1 MKQKNKAVTLH
12 EVRLLFEN
20 KFPELLAGA
29 VDSPDE
35 ASFRQKIDAYL
46 SDASWN
52 AEGVRVVRRL
62 LEYDGRVIH
71 ELSVGEDV
79 KVETL
84 ALLWRF
90 LSGRIGEDEISP
102 DFALELYHQFSRLH
116 DGPSGVPEKED
127 VLRWMR
133 RWPDGLNEQVRAI
146 REANKE
152 RIMALLVR
160 KIEHR
165 PASSGRYVFPEG
177 CSEAEK
183 LGWVSR
189 WWGEARFHLS
199 MAVKSATELN
209 RMLDGTLSGE
219 TLRIYQQ
226 AQEKGIPVFVTP
238 YYLSLLNPTG
248 KGYDDAAIRSYVIY
262 SSRLVETFGGIR
274 AWEREDIVE
283 EGKPNVAGWLLPG
296 GHNIHR
302 RYPEVAIL
310 IPDTMGRAC
319 GGLCASCQR
328 MYDFQSRRLNFELEK
343 LKPKENWN
351 TRLRKLMDYFEHDTQ
366 IRDILITGGDALMS
380 RNATL
385 RNILD
390 AVCKMAV
397 RKRQANLSRP
407 DGEKYAELQ
416 RVRLGTRLPVYLP
429 MRVDDELLD
438 ILRDFRQKAVEAG
451 ITQLF
456 VQTHFQSPLE
466 VTPESREAIRRILS
480 TGWAVT
486 NQLVYN
492 VAASRRGHTAKLRKV
507 LNSLGVICYYTFT
520 VKGFEEN
527 YEVFAPNARSLQESA
542 EEKAWGR
549 LAPEAEHD
557 FLESLDGAP
566 NKAVAVRQFCAAHDV
581 PFLATDRSVLNLP
594 GIGKSMSFALV
605 GVDAKGRRILRFDH
619 DRTRRH
625 SPIIDRVHEVYIRE
639 NKPVYRYLLQLQD
652 MGEDMGEYET
662 LWAYT
667 EGETERRFPF
677 FEYPVPDFSVTSR
690 YTNLDV
696 GVVEHRYLRGVL
708 ALQIRDLRLVLPL
721 HLVKLFA
728 VTVLR
733 SLNFLMEFVNVL
745 LSVCHKLAQLSV
757 VLLHLLQFSTT

>member
-20 KFPELLAGA
+20 QFPELLAGA

-62 LEYDGRVIH
+62 LEYDGRVVH

-84 ALLWRF
+84 DLLWRF
-90 LSGRIGEDEISP
+90 LSGRMEGEEISP

-116 DGPSGVPEKED
+116 DAPSRVPEKED

-177 CSEAEK
+177 CGEAEK
-183 LGWVSR
+183 LGWVR
-189 WWGEARFHLS
+189 QWWGEARFHLS
-199 MAVKSATELN
+199 MAVKSAAELN
-209 RMLDGTLSGE
+209 RMLGGTLSGE
-219 TLRIYQQ
+219 TMRVYQQ

-438 ILRDFRQKAVEAG
+438 ILRDFRQKAAEAG

-557 FLESLDGAP
+557 FLESLGGAP

-625 SPIIDRVHEVYIRE
+625 SPIIDRVREVYIRE

-677 FEYPVPDFSVTSR
+677 FEYPVPDFSVTGR

-696 GVVEHRYLRGVL
+696 GEDEV
-708 ALQIRDLRLVLPL
+708 RDLRPD
-721 HLVKLFA
+721 
-728 VTVLR
+728 R
-733 SLNFLMEFVNVL
+733 
-745 LSVCHKLAQLSV
+745 
-757 VLLHLLQFSTT
+757 

>member
-62 LEYDGRVIH
+62 LEYDGRVVH

-84 ALLWRF
+84 DLLWRF
-90 LSGRIGEDEISP
+90 LSGRMEGEEISP

-116 DGPSGVPEKED
+116 AAPSGVPEKED

-177 CSEAEK
+177 CGEAEK
-183 LGWVSR
+183 LGWVR
-189 WWGEARFHLS
+189 QWWGEARFHLA
-199 MAVKSATELN
+199 MAVKSAAELN
-209 RMLDGTLSGE
+209 RMLGGTLSGE
-219 TLRIYQQ
+219 TMRVYQQ

-248 KGYDDAAIRSYVIY
+248 KGYDDAAIHSYVIY

-283 EGKPNVAGWLLPG
+283 EGKPNVAGWLLHG

-302 RYPEVAIL
+302 RCPELAIL

-438 ILRDFRQKAVEAG
+438 ILRDFRQKAAEAG

-557 FLESLDGAP
+557 FLESLGGAP
-566 NKAVAVRQFCAAHDV
+566 NKAVAVRQFCVAHDV

-625 SPIIDRVHEVYIRE
+625 SPIIDRVREVYIRE

-696 GVVEHRYLRGVL
+696 GEGEV
-708 ALQIRDLRLVLPL
+708 RDLRPD
-721 HLVKLFA
+721 
-728 VTVLR
+728 R
-733 SLNFLMEFVNVL
+733 
-745 LSVCHKLAQLSV
+745 
-757 VLLHLLQFSTT
+757 

>member
-12 EVRLLFEN
+12 EVRLLFED
-20 KFPELLAGA
+20 KFSELLAGA

-35 ASFRQKIDAYL
+35 VSFRQKIDAYL

-62 LEYDGRVIH
+62 LEYDGKVVH

-90 LSGRIGEDEISP
+90 LSGRMEGEEISP

-116 DGPSGVPEKED
+116 AAPSGVPEKED

-165 PASSGRYVFPEG
+165 PVSSGRYVFPEG
-177 CSEAEK
+177 CGEAEK
-183 LGWVSR
+183 LGWVRR

-199 MAVKSATELN
+199 MAVKSAAELN

-219 TLRIYQQ
+219 TLRIYQE

-438 ILRDFRQKAVEAG
+438 ILRDFRQKAAEAG

-677 FEYPVPDFSVTSR
+677 FEYPVPDFSVTGR

-696 GVVEHRYLRGVL
+696 GEDEV
-708 ALQIRDLRLVLPL
+708 RDLRPD
-721 HLVKLFA
+721 
-728 VTVLR
+728 R
-733 SLNFLMEFVNVL
+733 
-745 LSVCHKLAQLSV
+745 
-757 VLLHLLQFSTT
+757 

>member
-35 ASFRQKIDAYL
+35 TSFRRKIDAYL

-62 LEYDGRVIH
+62 LEYDGRVVH

-84 ALLWRF
+84 TLLWRF

-116 DGPSGVPEKED
+116 AAPSGVPEKED

-183 LGWVSR
+183 LGWVRR

-199 MAVKSATELN
+199 MAVKSAAELN

-438 ILRDFRQKAVEAG
+438 ILRDFRQKAAEAG

-639 NKPVYRYLLQLQD
+639 NKPLYRYLLQLQD

-696 GVVEHRYLRGVL
+696 GEGEV
-708 ALQIRDLRLVLPL
+708 RDLRPD
-721 HLVKLFA
+721 
-728 VTVLR
+728 R
-733 SLNFLMEFVNVL
+733 
-745 LSVCHKLAQLSV
+745 
-757 VLLHLLQFSTT
+757 

>member
-209 RMLDGTLSGE
+209 RMRDGTLSGE

-696 GVVEHRYLRGVL
+696 GEDEV
-708 ALQIRDLRLVLPL
+708 RDLRPDW
-721 HLVKLFA
+721 
-728 VTVLR
+728 
-733 SLNFLMEFVNVL
+733 
-745 LSVCHKLAQLSV
+745 
-757 VLLHLLQFSTT
+757 

>member
-35 ASFRQKIDAYL
+35 VSFRQKIDAYL

-62 LEYDGRVIH
+62 LEYDGRVVH

-116 DGPSGVPEKED
+116 AAPSGVPEKED

-183 LGWVSR
+183 LGWVRR

-199 MAVKSATELN
+199 MAVKSAAELN

-262 SSRLVETFGGIR
+262 SSRLVETFGCIR

-397 RKRQANLSRP
+397 RKQQANLSRP

-520 VKGFEEN
+520 VKGFDEN

-677 FEYPVPDFSVTSR
+677 FEYPVPDFSVTGR

-696 GVVEHRYLRGVL
+696 GEGEV
-708 ALQIRDLRLVLPL
+708 RDLRPDW
-721 HLVKLFA
+721 
-728 VTVLR
+728 
-733 SLNFLMEFVNVL
+733 
-745 LSVCHKLAQLSV
+745 
-757 VLLHLLQFSTT
+757 

>member
-35 ASFRQKIDAYL
+35 VSFRQKIDAYL

-62 LEYDGRVIH
+62 LEYDGRVVH

-116 DGPSGVPEKED
+116 AAPSGVPEKED

-183 LGWVSR
+183 LGWVRR

-199 MAVKSATELN
+199 MAVKSAAELN

-262 SSRLVETFGGIR
+262 SSRLVETFGCIR

-466 VTPESREAIRRILS
+466 VAPESREAIRRILS
-480 TGWAVT
+480 TGWSVT

-527 YEVFAPNARSLQESA
+527 FEVFAPNARSLQESA

-677 FEYPVPDFSVTSR
+677 FEYPVPDFSVTGR

-696 GVVEHRYLRGVL
+696 GEGEV
-708 ALQIRDLRLVLPL
+708 RDLRPDW
-721 HLVKLFA
+721 
-728 VTVLR
+728 
-733 SLNFLMEFVNVL
+733 
-745 LSVCHKLAQLSV
+745 
-757 VLLHLLQFSTT
+757 

>member
-62 LEYDGRVIH
+62 LEYDGRVVH

-594 GIGKSMSFALV
+594 GIGKSMSFALL

-696 GVVEHRYLRGVL
+696 GEDEV
-708 ALQIRDLRLVLPL
+708 RDLRPDW
-721 HLVKLFA
+721 
-728 VTVLR
+728 
-733 SLNFLMEFVNVL
+733 
-745 LSVCHKLAQLSV
+745 
-757 VLLHLLQFSTT
+757 

>member
-35 ASFRQKIDAYL
+35 VSFRQKIDAYL

-62 LEYDGRVIH
+62 LEYDGRVVH

-116 DGPSGVPEKED
+116 AAPSGVPEKED

-183 LGWVSR
+183 LGWVRR

-199 MAVKSATELN
+199 MAVKSAAELN

-262 SSRLVETFGGIR
+262 SSRLVEMFGCIR

-438 ILRDFRQKAVEAG
+438 ILRDFRQKAAEAG

-677 FEYPVPDFSVTSR
+677 FEYPVPDFSVTGR

-696 GVVEHRYLRGVL
+696 GEGEV
-708 ALQIRDLRLVLPL
+708 RDLRPDW
-721 HLVKLFA
+721 
-728 VTVLR
+728 
-733 SLNFLMEFVNVL
+733 
-745 LSVCHKLAQLSV
+745 
-757 VLLHLLQFSTT
+757 

>member
-90 LSGRIGEDEISP
+90 LSGRIGEDEVSP

-116 DGPSGVPEKED
+116 AAPSGVPEKED

-165 PASSGRYVFPEG
+165 PASSGRYVFPEE
-177 CSEAEK
+177 CNEAEK
-183 LGWVSR
+183 LGWVRR

-199 MAVKSATELN
+199 MAVKSAAELN

-302 RYPEVAIL
+302 RYPDVAIL
-310 IPDTMGRAC
+310 IPDATGRAC

-438 ILRDFRQKAVEAG
+438 ILRDFRQKAAEAG

-662 LWAYT
+662 LCAYI

-696 GVVEHRYLRGVL
+696 GEDEV
-708 ALQIRDLRLVLPL
+708 RDLRPDW
-721 HLVKLFA
+721 
-728 VTVLR
+728 
-733 SLNFLMEFVNVL
+733 
-745 LSVCHKLAQLSV
+745 
-757 VLLHLLQFSTT
+757 

>member
-35 ASFRQKIDAYL
+35 VSFRQKIDAYL

-62 LEYDGRVIH
+62 LEYDGRVVH

-90 LSGRIGEDEISP
+90 LSGRIREDEISL

-183 LGWVSR
+183 LGWVRR

-438 ILRDFRQKAVEAG
+438 ILRDFRQKAAEAG

-557 FLESLDGAP
+557 FLEILDGAP

-677 FEYPVPDFSVTSR
+677 FEFPVPDFSVTSR

-696 GVVEHRYLRGVL
+696 GEDEV
-708 ALQIRDLRLVLPL
+708 RDLRPDW
-721 HLVKLFA
+721 
-728 VTVLR
+728 
-733 SLNFLMEFVNVL
+733 
-745 LSVCHKLAQLSV
+745 
-757 VLLHLLQFSTT
+757 

>member
-35 ASFRQKIDAYL
+35 VSFRQKIDAYL

-62 LEYDGRVIH
+62 LEYDGRVVH

-116 DGPSGVPEKED
+116 AAPSGVPEKED

-183 LGWVSR
+183 LGWVRR

-199 MAVKSATELN
+199 MAVKSAAELN

-262 SSRLVETFGGIR
+262 SSRLVETFGCIR

-507 LNSLGVICYYTFT
+507 LNSLGLICYYTFT

-677 FEYPVPDFSVTSR
+677 FEYPVPDFSVTGR

-696 GVVEHRYLRGVL
+696 GEGEV
-708 ALQIRDLRLVLPL
+708 RDLRPDW
-721 HLVKLFA
+721 
-728 VTVLR
+728 
-733 SLNFLMEFVNVL
+733 
-745 LSVCHKLAQLSV
+745 
-757 VLLHLLQFSTT
+757 

>member
-62 LEYDGRVIH
+62 LEYDGRVVH

-84 ALLWRF
+84 DLLWRF
-90 LSGRIGEDEISP
+90 LSGRMEGEEISP

-116 DGPSGVPEKED
+116 DAPSGVPEKED

-177 CSEAEK
+177 CGEAEK
-183 LGWVSR
+183 LGWVR
-189 WWGEARFHLS
+189 QWWGEARFHLA
-199 MAVKSATELN
+199 MAVKSAAELN
-209 RMLDGTLSGE
+209 RMLGGTLSGE
-219 TLRIYQQ
+219 TMRVYQQ

-438 ILRDFRQKAVEAG
+438 ILRDFRQKAAEAG

-557 FLESLDGAP
+557 FLESLGGAP
-566 NKAVAVRQFCAAHDV
+566 NKAVAVRQFCVAHDV

-625 SPIIDRVHEVYIRE
+625 SPIIDRVREVYIRE

-696 GVVEHRYLRGVL
+696 GEGEV
-708 ALQIRDLRLVLPL
+708 RDLRPD
-721 HLVKLFA
+721 
-728 VTVLR
+728 R
-733 SLNFLMEFVNVL
+733 
-745 LSVCHKLAQLSV
+745 
-757 VLLHLLQFSTT
+757 

>member
-62 LEYDGRVIH
+62 LEYDGRVVH

-183 LGWVSR
+183 LGWVRR

-199 MAVKSATELN
+199 MAVKSAAELN

-248 KGYDDAAIRSYVIY
+248 KGYDDASIRSYVIY

-438 ILRDFRQKAVEAG
+438 ILRDFRQKAAEAG

-557 FLESLDGAP
+557 FLEILDGAP
-566 NKAVAVRQFCAAHDV
+566 NKAVVVRQFCAAHDV

-677 FEYPVPDFSVTSR
+677 FEYPVPDFSVTGR

-696 GVVEHRYLRGVL
+696 GEGEV
-708 ALQIRDLRLVLPL
+708 RDLRSD
-721 HLVKLFA
+721 
-728 VTVLR
+728 R
-733 SLNFLMEFVNVL
+733 
-745 LSVCHKLAQLSV
+745 
-757 VLLHLLQFSTT
+757 

>member
-189 WWGEARFHLS
+189 WWGEARIHLS

-283 EGKPNVAGWLLPG
+283 EGKPNVAGWRRPG

-696 GVVEHRYLRGVL
+696 GEDEV
-708 ALQIRDLRLVLPL
+708 RDLRPDW
-721 HLVKLFA
+721 
-728 VTVLR
+728 
-733 SLNFLMEFVNVL
+733 
-745 LSVCHKLAQLSV
+745 
-757 VLLHLLQFSTT
+757 

>member
-343 LKPKENWN
+343 LKSKENWN

-696 GVVEHRYLRGVL
+696 GEDEV
-708 ALQIRDLRLVLPL
+708 RDLRPDW
-721 HLVKLFA
+721 
-728 VTVLR
+728 
-733 SLNFLMEFVNVL
+733 
-745 LSVCHKLAQLSV
+745 
-757 VLLHLLQFSTT
+757 

>member
-62 LEYDGRVIH
+62 LEYDGRVVH

-177 CSEAEK
+177 CGEAEK
-183 LGWVSR
+183 LGWVRR

-199 MAVKSATELN
+199 MAVKSAAELN

-429 MRVDDELLD
+429 MRVDEELLD
-438 ILRDFRQKAVEAG
+438 ILRDFRQKAAEAG

-696 GVVEHRYLRGVL
+696 GEDEV
-708 ALQIRDLRLVLPL
+708 RDLRPDW
-721 HLVKLFA
+721 
-728 VTVLR
+728 
-733 SLNFLMEFVNVL
+733 
-745 LSVCHKLAQLSV
+745 
-757 VLLHLLQFSTT
+757 

>member
-62 LEYDGRVIH
+62 LEYDGRVVH

-209 RMLDGTLSGE
+209 RMLDGMLSGE

-696 GVVEHRYLRGVL
+696 GEDEV
-708 ALQIRDLRLVLPL
+708 RDLRPDW
-721 HLVKLFA
+721 
-728 VTVLR
+728 
-733 SLNFLMEFVNVL
+733 
-745 LSVCHKLAQLSV
+745 
-757 VLLHLLQFSTT
+757 

>member
-527 YEVFAPNARSLQESA
+527 YEVFPPNARSLQESA

-594 GIGKSMSFALV
+594 GIGKSISFALV

-696 GVVEHRYLRGVL
+696 GEDEV
-708 ALQIRDLRLVLPL
+708 RDLRPDW
-721 HLVKLFA
+721 
-728 VTVLR
+728 
-733 SLNFLMEFVNVL
+733 
-745 LSVCHKLAQLSV
+745 
-757 VLLHLLQFSTT
+757 

>member
-1 MKQKNKAVTLH
+1 MYEAKNKAVTLH

-696 GVVEHRYLRGVL
+696 GEDEV
-708 ALQIRDLRLVLPL
+708 RDLRPDW
-721 HLVKLFA
+721 
-728 VTVLR
+728 
-733 SLNFLMEFVNVL
+733 
-745 LSVCHKLAQLSV
+745 
-757 VLLHLLQFSTT
+757 

>member
-690 YTNLDV
+690 CTNLDV
-696 GVVEHRYLRGVL
+696 GEDEV
-708 ALQIRDLRLVLPL
+708 RDLRPDW
-721 HLVKLFA
+721 
-728 VTVLR
+728 
-733 SLNFLMEFVNVL
+733 
-745 LSVCHKLAQLSV
+745 
-757 VLLHLLQFSTT
+757 

>member
-605 GVDAKGRRILRFDH
+605 GVVAKGRRILRFDH

-696 GVVEHRYLRGVL
+696 GEDEV
-708 ALQIRDLRLVLPL
+708 RDLRPDW
-721 HLVKLFA
+721 
-728 VTVLR
+728 
-733 SLNFLMEFVNVL
+733 
-745 LSVCHKLAQLSV
+745 
-757 VLLHLLQFSTT
+757 

>member
-62 LEYDGRVIH
+62 LEYDGRVVH

-351 TRLRKLMDYFEHDTQ
+351 TRLRKLMDYFEDDTQ

-696 GVVEHRYLRGVL
+696 GEDEV
-708 ALQIRDLRLVLPL
+708 RDLRPDW
-721 HLVKLFA
+721 
-728 VTVLR
+728 
-733 SLNFLMEFVNVL
+733 
-745 LSVCHKLAQLSV
+745 
-757 VLLHLLQFSTT
+757 

>member
-492 VAASRRGHTAKLRKV
+492 VAASRRGHMAKLRKV

-696 GVVEHRYLRGVL
+696 GEDEV
-708 ALQIRDLRLVLPL
+708 RDLRPDW
-721 HLVKLFA
+721 
-728 VTVLR
+728 
-733 SLNFLMEFVNVL
+733 
-745 LSVCHKLAQLSV
+745 
-757 VLLHLLQFSTT
+757 

>member
-62 LEYDGRVIH
+62 LEYDGRVVH

-84 ALLWRF
+84 ALLGRF

-183 LGWVSR
+183 LGWVRR

-199 MAVKSATELN
+199 MAVKSAAELN

-438 ILRDFRQKAVEAG
+438 ILRDFRQKAAEAG
-451 ITQLF
+451 IIQLF

-566 NKAVAVRQFCAAHDV
+566 NKAVAIRQFCAAHDV

-696 GVVEHRYLRGVL
+696 GEGEV
-708 ALQIRDLRLVLPL
+708 RDLRPD
-721 HLVKLFA
+721 
-728 VTVLR
+728 R
-733 SLNFLMEFVNVL
+733 
-745 LSVCHKLAQLSV
+745 
-757 VLLHLLQFSTT
+757 

>member
-62 LEYDGRVIH
+62 LEYDGRVVH

-183 LGWVSR
+183 LGWVRR

-199 MAVKSATELN
+199 MAVKSAAELN

-438 ILRDFRQKAVEAG
+438 ILRDFRQKAAEAG

-557 FLESLDGAP
+557 FLEILDGAP

-677 FEYPVPDFSVTSR
+677 FEYPVPDFSVTGR

-696 GVVEHRYLRGVL
+696 GEGEV
-708 ALQIRDLRLVLPL
+708 RDLRPDW
-721 HLVKLFA
+721 
-728 VTVLR
+728 
-733 SLNFLMEFVNVL
+733 
-745 LSVCHKLAQLSV
+745 
-757 VLLHLLQFSTT
+757 

>member
-226 AQEKGIPVFVTP
+226 AQEKGIPVFVKP

-696 GVVEHRYLRGVL
+696 GEDEV
-708 ALQIRDLRLVLPL
+708 RDLRPDW
-721 HLVKLFA
+721 
-728 VTVLR
+728 
-733 SLNFLMEFVNVL
+733 
-745 LSVCHKLAQLSV
+745 
-757 VLLHLLQFSTT
+757 

>member
-62 LEYDGRVIH
+62 LEYDGRVVH

-84 ALLWRF
+84 DLLWRF
-90 LSGRIGEDEISP
+90 LSGRMEGEEISP

-116 DGPSGVPEKED
+116 AAPSGVPEKED

-177 CSEAEK
+177 CGEAEK
-183 LGWVSR
+183 LGWVR
-189 WWGEARFHLS
+189 QWWGEARFHLA
-199 MAVKSATELN
+199 MAVKSAAELN
-209 RMLDGTLSGE
+209 RMLGGTLSGE
-219 TLRIYQQ
+219 TMRVYQQ

-296 GHNIHR
+296 GHNIHC

-438 ILRDFRQKAVEAG
+438 ILRDFRQKAAEAG

-557 FLESLDGAP
+557 FLESLGGAP
-566 NKAVAVRQFCAAHDV
+566 NKAVAVRQFCVAHDV

-625 SPIIDRVHEVYIRE
+625 SPIIDRVREVYIRE

-696 GVVEHRYLRGVL
+696 GEGEV
-708 ALQIRDLRLVLPL
+708 RDLRPD
-721 HLVKLFA
+721 
-728 VTVLR
+728 R
-733 SLNFLMEFVNVL
+733 
-745 LSVCHKLAQLSV
+745 
-757 VLLHLLQFSTT
+757 

>member
-262 SSRLVETFGGIR
+262 SSRLVETFGCIR

-677 FEYPVPDFSVTSR
+677 FEYPVPDFSVTGR

-696 GVVEHRYLRGVL
+696 GEGEV
-708 ALQIRDLRLVLPL
+708 RDLRPDW
-721 HLVKLFA
+721 
-728 VTVLR
+728 
-733 SLNFLMEFVNVL
+733 
-745 LSVCHKLAQLSV
+745 
-757 VLLHLLQFSTT
+757 

>member
-625 SPIIDRVHEVYIRE
+625 SPIIDRVYEVYIRE

-696 GVVEHRYLRGVL
+696 GEDEV
-708 ALQIRDLRLVLPL
+708 RDLRPDW
-721 HLVKLFA
+721 
-728 VTVLR
+728 
-733 SLNFLMEFVNVL
+733 
-745 LSVCHKLAQLSV
+745 
-757 VLLHLLQFSTT
+757 

>member
-62 LEYDGRVIH
+62 LEYDGRVVH

-90 LSGRIGEDEISP
+90 LSGRIGEDEVSP

-116 DGPSGVPEKED
+116 AAPSGVPEKED

-133 RWPDGLNEQVRAI
+133 RWPDGLNEQMRAI

-177 CSEAEK
+177 CGEAEK
-183 LGWVSR
+183 LGWVRR

-199 MAVKSATELN
+199 MAVKSAAELN

-438 ILRDFRQKAVEAG
+438 ILRDFRQKAAEAG

-549 LAPEAEHD
+549 LVPEAEHD

-696 GVVEHRYLRGVL
+696 GEDEV
-708 ALQIRDLRLVLPL
+708 RDLRPD
-721 HLVKLFA
+721 
-728 VTVLR
+728 R
-733 SLNFLMEFVNVL
+733 
-745 LSVCHKLAQLSV
+745 
-757 VLLHLLQFSTT
+757 

>member
-492 VAASRRGHTAKLRKV
+492 VAASRRGHTAKLWKV

-696 GVVEHRYLRGVL
+696 GEDEV
-708 ALQIRDLRLVLPL
+708 RDLRPDW
-721 HLVKLFA
+721 
-728 VTVLR
+728 
-733 SLNFLMEFVNVL
+733 
-745 LSVCHKLAQLSV
+745 
-757 VLLHLLQFSTT
+757 

>member
-581 PFLATDRSVLNLP
+581 PFLATDCSVLNLP

-696 GVVEHRYLRGVL
+696 GEDEV
-708 ALQIRDLRLVLPL
+708 RDLRPDW
-721 HLVKLFA
+721 
-728 VTVLR
+728 
-733 SLNFLMEFVNVL
+733 
-745 LSVCHKLAQLSV
+745 
-757 VLLHLLQFSTT
+757 

>member
-35 ASFRQKIDAYL
+35 VSFRQKIDAYL

-62 LEYDGRVIH
+62 LEYDGRVVH

-90 LSGRIGEDEISP
+90 LSGRIREDEISL

-183 LGWVSR
+183 LGWVRR

-310 IPDTMGRAC
+310 IHDTMGRAC

-438 ILRDFRQKAVEAG
+438 ILRDFRQKAAEAG

-557 FLESLDGAP
+557 FLEILDGAP

-696 GVVEHRYLRGVL
+696 GEDEV
-708 ALQIRDLRLVLPL
+708 RDLRPDW
-721 HLVKLFA
+721 
-728 VTVLR
+728 
-733 SLNFLMEFVNVL
+733 
-745 LSVCHKLAQLSV
+745 
-757 VLLHLLQFSTT
+757 

>member
-62 LEYDGRVIH
+62 LEYDGRVVH

-296 GHNIHR
+296 GHHIHR

-407 DGEKYAELQ
+407 DGEKYAEFQ

-696 GVVEHRYLRGVL
+696 GEDEV
-708 ALQIRDLRLVLPL
+708 RDLRPDW
-721 HLVKLFA
+721 
-728 VTVLR
+728 
-733 SLNFLMEFVNVL
+733 
-745 LSVCHKLAQLSV
+745 
-757 VLLHLLQFSTT
+757 

>member
-35 ASFRQKIDAYL
+35 VSFRQKIDAYL

-62 LEYDGRVIH
+62 LEYDGRVVH

-116 DGPSGVPEKED
+116 AAPSGVPEKED

-183 LGWVSR
+183 LGWVRR

-199 MAVKSATELN
+199 MAVKSAAELN

-262 SSRLVETFGGIR
+262 SSRLVEMFGCIR

-407 DGEKYAELQ
+407 DGEKHAELQ

-438 ILRDFRQKAVEAG
+438 ILRDFRQKAAEAG

-696 GVVEHRYLRGVL
+696 GEDEV
-708 ALQIRDLRLVLPL
+708 RDLRPDW
-721 HLVKLFA
+721 
-728 VTVLR
+728 
-733 SLNFLMEFVNVL
+733 
-745 LSVCHKLAQLSV
+745 
-757 VLLHLLQFSTT
+757 